1 MGQWG
6 ERQIYTGEHTGQHNS
21 NLIAVEFFS
30 RYGGPQE
37 KGKKTINSFAGILQ
51 GAEQESATRQ
61 S

>member
-6 ERQIYTGEHTGQHNS
+6 ERQIHTGEHTGRHNS

-30 RYGGPQE
+30 RYGSLQE
-37 KGKKTINSFAGILQ
+37 KGRKIINSFAGILQ
-51 GAEQESATRQ
+51 GAEQGSAREQ